1 MFIEGTADCVCV
13 CVCVCVHVWT
23 MEPYYSLA
31 WADRQEVNC
40 DWWNRGSKQEAFPCE
55 LPAPV
60 FPCQHTH
67 THTHTYIQVTTVFPC
82 HPALFTHIHIY
93 IHNYGKTHFLSLII
107 SCCSQRNRSWSF
119 PCQPCWQGGHT
130 HIHGHRHARTH
141 PNALKRPECQ
151 SPCRRMEVEQNSI
164 E

>member
-1 MFIEGTADCVCV
+1 MCV

-67 THTHTYIQVTTVFPC
+67 THTHTHVHTGYYSVPMSPC
-82 HPALFTHIHIY
+82 AV
-93 IHNYGKTHFLSLII
+93 
-107 SCCSQRNRSWSF
+107 
-119 PCQPCWQGGHT
+119 HT
-130 HIHGHRHARTH
+130 HSYIYTQLWKHTFS
-141 PNALKRPECQ
+141 L
-151 SPCRRMEVEQNSI
+151 
-164 E
+164 

>member
-1 MFIEGTADCVCV
+1 MCV

-93 IHNYGKTHFLSLII
+93 IHNYGNTLSLFNYLMLLTEKQVMVIPM
-107 SCCSQRNRSWSF
+107 STLLARWS
-119 PCQPCWQGGHT
+119 HT
-130 HIHGHRHARTH
+130 HTRTQARTH
-141 PNALKRPECQ
+141 TP
-151 SPCRRMEVEQNSI
+151 
-164 E
+164 